1 MRGKKTLS
9 SGLILAAI
17 GIYLFI
23 PLFFTFL
30 YSLFSEWM
38 DMMPRGFT
46 LRAYTEI
53 FSDGAFWLSIGRT
66 LLISILPIVIC
77 TASVLLAMYVVVVY
91 CPGLDRP
98 MKILCT
104 IPYAIQGVILPISV
118 LALYA
123 DAPEPFS
130 NRLFMLTS
138 TYCIVV
144 LPYIYQGIRNSLN
157 GVKTIC
163 LLEAAQMLGAGR
175 FYAFFHIVVPNVMNG
190 IMVSAMLAMAIVFGD
205 FVIINTMAGNYF
217 PTAQMYLYDVMKKSS
232 QRTCAIIIVL
242 FCVTLL
248 ISGFVFLRGR
258 GKPGNE
264 EDQRKKHGKIS
275 G

>member
-1 MRGKKTLS
+1 MKKNKTG
-9 SGLILAAI
+9 SGAVLVVI
-17 GIYLFI
+17 GIYLLI

-30 YSLFSEWM
+30 YSMFSEWM
-38 DMMPRGFT
+38 DIMPEGFT

-53 FSDGAFWLSIGRT
+53 FSDRDFWMSLGRT
-66 LLISILPIVIC
+66 ILISVLPIILC
-77 TASVLLAMYVVVVY
+77 TLAVLLAMYVVVVY
-91 CPGLDRP
+91 CPRLDKY

-104 IPYAIQGVILPISV
+104 MPYAIQGVILPISV
-118 LALYA
+118 LSLYA

-144 LPYIYQGIRNSLN
+144 LPYVYQGIRNNLN
-157 GVKTIC
+157 GMNASRLI
-163 LLEAAQMLGAGR
+163 EAAQMLGAGP
-175 FYAFFHIVVPNVMNG
+175 FYAFFHIVVPNIMGGV
-190 IMVSAMLAMAIVFGD
+190 MVSAMLAMAIVFGD
-205 FVIINTMAGNYF
+205 FVVINTMAGNYF

-248 ISGFVFLRGR
+248 ISGLVFLG
-258 GKPGNE
+258 GKGKR
-264 EDQRKKHGKIS
+264 EDKKCHI
-275 G
+275 